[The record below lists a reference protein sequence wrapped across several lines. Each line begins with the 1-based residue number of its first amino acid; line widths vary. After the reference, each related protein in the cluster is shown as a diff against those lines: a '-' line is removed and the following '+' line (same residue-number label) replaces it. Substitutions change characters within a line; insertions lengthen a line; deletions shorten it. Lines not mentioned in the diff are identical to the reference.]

1 MTGRSDPL
9 GSTNESDCDSPDAP
23 QRILDATAQDTAR
36 RILDSIA
43 AHFVPDQEYVQVK
56 EDDFGHLDLGFYR
69 RTTQVLEAR
78 QFLRLPDVENRTLA
92 QAMGNVLRP
101 VFIRPFLSPEG
112 TTTVGIYHPR
122 LKSWGL
128 RLLLWLFRSA
138 PGRTIDLETEFLD
151 GSFVTTSNGM
161 AAARLEPPPLIDAL
175 FLPYST
181 PLQELLDRHEERVQ
195 NHQRQSPRA
204 VVRPVRSFEEMIA
217 SQHRSERLKAAWR
230 GEVGGVTREELER
243 LSLFGKGAAHE
254 VHDQIVLMRG
264 HGDAA
269 QPTEARR

>member
-1 MTGRSDPL
+1 MTLPSQPDGSPSDA
-9 GSTNESDCDSPDAP
+9 ER
-23 QRILDATAQDTAR
+23 RILDATAQNAAR
-36 RILDSIA
+36 HILDSIA

-56 EDDFGHLDLGFYR
+56 EDDYRHLDLGFYR
-69 RTTQVLEAR
+69 RTTEALEAR

-92 QAMGNVLRP
+92 QAMGNVLQP

-122 LKSWGL
+122 LKSWVL
-128 RLLLWLFRSA
+128 RVLLWLFRAA

-161 AAARLEPPPLIDAL
+161 AAARLQPPPLIDAL
-175 FLPYST
+175 FLPYAT
-181 PLQELLDRHEERVQ
+181 PLQELLERHEERVQ
-195 NHQRQSPRA
+195 THQRQSPRA

-254 VHDQIVLMRG
+254 VHDQIVQMRG
-264 HGDAA
+264 PAGVA
-269 QPTEARR
+269 QPPESPR